1 MRRDNAAMD
10 DTHEEKTEHDMTEN
24 HEEDAVEKLAAM
36 DPADAPGAAERY
48 ALELAKDLED
58 ADAAPPDPVQLSAD
72 LGDRPDA

>member
-1 MRRDNAAMD
+1 MD
-10 DTHEEKTEHDMTEN
+10 DTHEEKTEHDMTES
-24 HEEDAVEKLAAM
+24 HDDGDAVEKLAAM

-58 ADAAPPDPVQLSAD
+58 AGAAAPDPVQLSAD